1 MRRVPLWRPRRH
13 AIAWMWSHWSL
24 KCDAIGGRLKAAS
37 SSQLK
42 TQNTDAQKCQKMQKE
57 DEAVAGPKLC
67 ASVQDLQ
74 MNSILDQEPYVS
86 DVSRCPEFLHV
97 RSPKAMFDNKSQR
110 RQTMPLSGCKRSP
123 SICFCRLSTV
133 GSGISSLKRL
143 HHFV

>member
-1 MRRVPLWRPRRH
+1 
-13 AIAWMWSHWSL
+13 MWSHWSL

-74 MNSILDQEPYVS
+74 MNSILDQEPYVCVQ
-86 DVSRCPEFLHV
+86 VSRISSCQ
-97 RSPKAMFDNKSQR
+97 KSQ
-110 RQTMPLSGCKRSP
+110 GD
-123 SICFCRLSTV
+123 V
-133 GSGISSLKRL
+133 
-143 HHFV
+143 